1 MPRRSTASKFGPRKK
16 YSLCRTSLGTITTTG
31 VAPQLGAQASVSVVS
46 AAAAQGKRKCKNFDI
61 NLAVQQ
67 PAALAQQ
74 QSLIYYAL
82 VYVPAGST
90 ASTISNAAGTEYYTP
105 GSNVLAAGVYDCDEG
120 TGFRVRTR
128 LARNLNAGDE
138 IQLVMRSSALVGAAQ
153 IALQGVVSYVVAYN

>member
-31 VAPQLGAQASVSVVS
+31 VAPALGNQASVAVVS

-67 PAALAQQ
+67 AAGVAQA
-74 QSLIYYAL
+74 LIYYAL

-90 ASTISNAAGTEYYTP
+90 ASTISNAAATEFYTP

-138 IQLVMRSSALVGAAQ
+138 IQLIMRSSSIAGNQQ